1 MTSRRDFLAV
11 NLLGAAGLAAGHGR
25 GISSPI
31 LSGSVPPSPETRSDR
46 DFWNDWPDYFTEE
59 ISEARKRRLADL
71 TGVNSPAKAQER
83 AARVRSKL
91 WELIGGPLEKT
102 PLNPQVTG
110 SMDRGQYR
118 IENILFESH
127 PKIYVTAN
135 LYLPTSGTPPYPAI
149 LAPLGHTEKGK
160 AYPSYQYLYQ
170 NLARKGYVVLAY
182 DPFGQG
188 ERLQYIDP
196 QTGRSLYGPTGE
208 HDQAGRPMILMG
220 ETFALYRAWD
230 GVRGVDYLAS
240 RPEVDL
246 RRLGCVGHS
255 GGGTMAMY
263 LAALEPR
270 VQSAVVVEGN
280 SENMAGRFFD
290 PPGAPADAE
299 QNIVGGLPFSID
311 RGDLLWA
318 FAPKP
323 LLVCYTTHD
332 VGITYSPVYEESTKE
347 IYQELQSVYGLLGAK
362 DHVGL
367 YASHLPHDMDFFQRT
382 QTYGWFNRWL
392 GSPNAGSEEAEFE
405 VFPEERLYAT
415 STGQVLT
422 SIGGRSVVQLNRDRA
437 EKLTPASPFRS
448 AGDTMGPAQQEI
460 YDGLVKLLALPQQ
473 RQPLQSRV
481 RSSNPRKSVV
491 IEEIQFE
498 SQPGIRIPGWFL
510 TPLPGSR
517 ARSTVLYLTEGDQGD
532 KVVEEPGSMDGLLA
546 AGHAVYAISLRGLG
560 ITTPRLPNRGPRF
573 YDSGFRMDENYTWTS
588 LILGSPVIGQ
598 RVWDA
603 LRAIDYL
610 ASRPDVDPSQIR
622 LLGAGSAGLVALM
635 AGFLD
640 KRPRSVLLDQTLVT
654 YASIIQS
661 ADYSLNLSWF
671 VPGILRSFDLPDI
684 AAGLSP
690 RPCWILN
697 GTGPSGQVL
706 PETSVREQYRR
717 RLDESASAHVR
728 FIVSPEHEAQDRY
741 LEWLKST

>member
-1 MTSRRDFLAV
+1 
-11 NLLGAAGLAAGHGR
+11 
-25 GISSPI
+25 
-31 LSGSVPPSPETRSDR
+31 
-46 DFWNDWPDYFTEE
+46 
-59 ISEARKRRLADL
+59 
-71 TGVNSPAKAQER
+71 
-83 AARVRSKL
+83 
-91 WELIGGPLEKT
+91 
-102 PLNPQVTG
+102 
-110 SMDRGQYR
+110 
-118 IENILFESH
+118 
-127 PKIYVTAN
+127 
-135 LYLPTSGTPPYPAI
+135 
-149 LAPLGHTEKGK
+149 
-160 AYPSYQYLYQ
+160 
-170 NLARKGYVVLAY
+170 
-182 DPFGQG
+182 
-188 ERLQYIDP
+188 
-196 QTGRSLYGPTGE
+196 
-208 HDQAGRPMILMG
+208 
-220 ETFALYRAWD
+220 
-230 GVRGVDYLAS
+230 
-240 RPEVDL
+240 
-246 RRLGCVGHS
+246 
-255 GGGTMAMY
+255 
-263 LAALEPR
+263 
-270 VQSAVVVEGN
+270 
-280 SENMAGRFFD
+280 
-290 PPGAPADAE
+290 
-299 QNIVGGLPFSID
+299 VGGLPFSID

-332 VGITYSPVYEESTKE
+332 VGMTYSPVYEESTKE
-347 IYQELQSVYGLLGAK
+347 IYQELQSVYVLLGAK

-367 YASHLPHDMDFFQRT
+367 YASHLPHNMDFFQRT

-392 GSPNAGSEEAEFE
+392 GNPNAGSEEAEFE
-405 VFPEERLYAT
+405 VFPEERLHAT

-437 EKLTPASPFRS
+437 QKLTPASPFRS

-481 RSSNPRKSVV
+481 RSSNPRKGVV

-510 TPLPGSR
+510 TPSPGSR
-517 ARSTVLYLTEGDQGD
+517 ARSTVLYRSEGDRGD
-532 KVVEEPGSMDGLLA
+532 TIVEEPSSMDGLLA

-560 ITTPRLPNRGPRF
+560 ITTPRLPNRAPRF
-573 YDSGFRMDENYTWTS
+573 YDGGFRMDENYTWTS

-610 ASRPDVDPSQIR
+610 ASRADVDPSQIR
-622 LLGAGSAGLVALM
+622 LLGAGSAGIVALM

-640 KRPRSVLLDQTLVT
+640 KRPRSVLVDRTLVT
-654 YASIIQS
+654 YASIIHS

-697 GTGPSGQVL
+697 GAGPSGQVL

-717 RLDESASAHVR
+717 RLDESAFAHVR
-728 FIVSPEHEAQDRY
+728 FIVSPEREAQDRY